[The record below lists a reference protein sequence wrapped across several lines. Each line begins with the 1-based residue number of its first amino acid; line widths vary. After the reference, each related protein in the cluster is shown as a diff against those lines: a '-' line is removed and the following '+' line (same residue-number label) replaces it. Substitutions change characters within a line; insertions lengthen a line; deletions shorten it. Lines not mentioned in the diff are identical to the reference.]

1 MENCLFCKIAN
12 GEIPS
17 KKAYEDDTVLAFY
30 DIEPQAP
37 VHVLIVPKKH
47 YTSVMD
53 IESADQALL
62 SHMIEIAQKLAKEL
76 GVSKDGFRLVIN
88 TGENGGQSVPQLH
101 IHLLGGRKFGWPA
114 G

>member
-17 KKAYEDDTVLAFY
+17 KKAYEDDKVLAFY

-53 IESADQALL
+53 IEPADQALL
-62 SHMIEIAQKLAKEL
+62 SHMIEVAQKLAKEL

-88 TGENGGQSVPQLH
+88 TGENGGQSVPHLH

>member
-17 KKAYEDDTVLAFY
+17 KKAYEDDTVFAFY

-47 YTSVMD
+47 YSSVMD
-53 IESADQALL
+53 VEAADASLF
-62 SHMIEIAQKLAKEL
+62 SHMIGVAQKLANEL

-88 TGENGGQSVPQLH
+88 TGENGGQSVPHLH

>member
-12 GEIPS
+12 GDIPS
-17 KKAYEDDTVLAFY
+17 NKAYEDDTVLSFH

-47 YTSVMD
+47 YTSIMD
-53 IESADQALL
+53 IGASDAALL
-62 SHMIEIAQKLAKEL
+62 SHMIEVAQQLAREL
-76 GVSKDGFRLVIN
+76 NISDDGFRLVVN
-88 TGENGGQSVPQLH
+88 TGENGGQSVPHLH

>member
-88 TGENGGQSVPQLH
+88 TGENGGQSVPHLH